1 MKKKAILKTVIG
13 VTIIGAC
20 LTYFMWQA
28 MQSSWAYYYSVDELI
43 ANKAVAGSSSLR
55 VAGRVKAESV
65 VRDLEKTLLT
75 FALSGSANE
84 LPIQYKGSVP
94 DNFTEGK
101 EVVVEGRL
109 DTAGVFHAET
119 LMTKCESKYKARVD

>member
-84 LPIQYKGSVP
+84 LPI
-94 DNFTEGK
+94 
-101 EVVVEGRL
+101 
-109 DTAGVFHAET
+109 
-119 LMTKCESKYKARVD
+119 